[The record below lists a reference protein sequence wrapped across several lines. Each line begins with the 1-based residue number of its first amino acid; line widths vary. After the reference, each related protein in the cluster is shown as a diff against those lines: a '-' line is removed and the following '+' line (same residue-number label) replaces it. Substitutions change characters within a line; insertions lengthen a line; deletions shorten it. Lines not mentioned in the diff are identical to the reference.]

1 MFLKQGNYQET
12 YVCQK
17 NLDFKICKK
26 IVKSRFSESFFI
38 CNLKLENSTQIII
51 KSKSKVKNELT

>member
-26 IVKSRFSESFFI
+26 IVKSRFSESFLSVI
-38 CNLKLENSTQIII
+38 QSLKTVHRLL
-51 KSKSKVKNELT
+51 SKVNQKLKMS